1 MRAALILAAGRAA
14 EACEPKGKAG
24 RNSHHQGGKANHKG
38 HEGFTKD
45 TKEASPPNFSKT
57 GYTGARTHK
66 GAPMPARSD
75 ALETVWQYAAE
86 EAVAAGSDHI
96 EPVHLLVGICSIE
109 ELFSAGLSS

>member
-1 MRAALILAAGRAA
+1 MRAALILAAGRAG

-38 HEGFTKD
+38 HEGVTKD

-66 GAPMPARSD
+66 GAPCLRVRMPSKLFGSTRLKKRSPPARTTLNPYICWLAS
-75 ALETVWQYAAE
+75 AA
-86 EAVAAGSDHI
+86 SKS
-96 EPVHLLVGICSIE
+96 CSR
-109 ELFSAGLSS
+109 LD

>member
-1 MRAALILAAGRAA
+1 MRAALILAAGRAG

-24 RNSHHQGGKANHKG
+24 RNSHHQGGKANHKR

-66 GAPMPARSD
+66 GAPCLRVRMPSKLFRS
-75 ALETVWQYAAE
+75 E
-86 EAVAAGSDHI
+86 ERR
-96 EPVHLLVGICSIE
+96 VGKECRSRGPPNE
-109 ELFSAGLSS
+109 QKTK